1 MSRIT
6 NMEFFSKTALESAP
20 LLLGKLLCTN
30 IGGEVKR
37 LRITE
42 TECYMGTGDLACHA
56 SKGKTD
62 RTAVMFGRGGV
73 AYVYLV
79 YGMHNMFNVV
89 CGEEG
94 SPEAVLIR
102 CCEGYEG
109 PAKLTKYLGI
119 TREQNKADLITS
131 EQVWLEEDGETCSY
145 ETKPRVGVDY
155 AGEYWSSIPWRFVR
169 VKP

>member
-6 NMEFFSKTALESAP
+6 DMEIFSKSALELAP

-30 IGGEVKR
+30 IDGEIKK

-56 SKGKTD
+56 SKGKTE

-73 AYVYLV
+73 SYVYLV

-89 CGEEG
+89 CGAEN

-102 CCEGYEG
+102 CCEGFNG
-109 PAKLTKYLGI
+109 PAKLTKHLGI
-119 TREQNKADLITS
+119 DRSLNKADLVTS
-131 EQVWLEEDGETCSY
+131 EEIWLEDVGEKPEY
-145 ETKPRVGVDY
+145 ITKPRVGVDY
-155 AGEYWSSIPWRFVR
+155 AGEYWSKIEWRFVLR
-169 VKP
+169 SS

>member
-1 MSRIT
+1 MSKIT
-6 NMEFFSKTALESAP
+6 DMEFFSKSALELAP
-20 LLLGKLLCTN
+20 LLLGKLLCTCIN
-30 IGGEVKR
+30 GETKK

-56 SKGKTD
+56 SKGKTE
-62 RTAVMFGRGGV
+62 RTSVMFGKGGV
-73 AYVYLV
+73 AYVYLI

-102 CCEGYEG
+102 CCEGYNG

-119 TREQNKADLITS
+119 DRSFNKADLTKSKEI
-131 EQVWLEEDGETCSY
+131 WLEDDKKKVKY
-145 ETKPRVGVDY
+145 VTKPRVGVDY
-155 AGEYWSSIPWRFVR
+155 AGEYWSKIEWRFVSAED
-169 VKP
+169 

>member
-6 NMEFFSKTALESAP
+6 NMEFFSKTALELAP

-56 SKGKTD
+56 SKGKTE

-73 AYVYLV
+73 AYV
-79 YGMHNMFNVV
+79 
-89 CGEEG
+89 
-94 SPEAVLIR
+94 
-102 CCEGYEG
+102 
-109 PAKLTKYLGI
+109 
-119 TREQNKADLITS
+119 
-131 EQVWLEEDGETCSY
+131 
-145 ETKPRVGVDY
+145 
-155 AGEYWSSIPWRFVR
+155 
-169 VKP
+169 